1 MVCIYSH
8 AVEMNTVKPIVEL
21 LNLFLHFCRKMVVAA
36 SSNAIEVSMVAK
48 QLTEADGAWQ
58 RWNLEDS
65 SRAEMPMTSDYNETF
80 PVGVGVDLTSQA
92 PIPIGDNQTHPA
104 SPILLLLSSDGVVSA
119 FHMIYMRNDAPNV
132 QKPSIDPIDSNS
144 ARPPMSKTSIHVA
157 PCLIEFLSSSFVQVL
172 FVIVA

>member
-1 MVCIYSH
+1 
-8 AVEMNTVKPIVEL
+8 
-21 LNLFLHFCRKMVVAA
+21 MVVAA

-157 PCLIEFLSSSFVQVL
+157 PYLIEFLSSSFVQIL